1 MPRSGRPPFSVTARV
16 NARVLA
22 LLSFSL
28 SVLLAAGG
36 ALLARPALSG
46 PPAAIE
52 RSLQTPR
59 STMEH
64 FLLSARSGDYARAA
78 FALDLGALPP
88 ERRGSEG
95 PRVAR
100 QLKQVLDQKLW
111 IDLEALSAA
120 PEGDPKDGVDVEHI
134 GSIPLGLE
142 SVPITLRRARLG
154 GALVWRVSSET
165 LQELPRLYEAYGP
178 RWIEGWLP
186 SVLVNTRVW
195 EMELWQCIGL
205 LLALGLGYA
214 VALLLASFA
223 LRVGHHFAERTDV
236 TWDDAL
242 VEHLKGPTRFL
253 LFTFVVWPLTRP
265 LSLAAPAQE
274 LTDKLLQ
281 VGLVFSL
288 AFFAQRGVRFAASI
302 VEERAMKLATGGAR
316 GDLEARGVR
325 TQVLVL
331 RRVASIIIWVLAV
344 SLALVQFDVVKTVGV
359 SLLAS
364 AGVAGIVL
372 GLAAQRSIATLLAG
386 IQLSVTQPIRIGD
399 TVIVE
404 NEWGTIE
411 EINLTYVVV
420 RIWDQR
426 RLVVPMS
433 KFLDQSFQNWT
444 KVSPE
449 LLGTVSV
456 WADFRLPVEAAREE
470 LARILDDNPR
480 FDGRASGVQI
490 VGCTDR
496 TMEVRALVSSKDAGD
511 LWDLRCEVR
520 EKLLRWLATYEDGR
534 YLPRTRLEG
543 EGVVEG

>member
-1 MPRSGRPPFSVTARV
+1 MPRSGRQAVFVV
-16 NARVLA
+16 FLGVCIL
-22 LLSFSL
+22 
-28 SVLLAAGG
+28 G
-36 ALLARPALSG
+36 PAL
-46 PPAAIE
+46 PRAARADAAAPLE
-52 RSLQTPR
+52 RSLHTPR
-59 STMEH
+59 GALEVY
-64 FLLSARSGDYARAA
+64 LLSARSGDYERAA
-78 FALDLGALPP
+78 RVLDLPARQRA
-88 ERRGSEG
+88 ERG
-95 PRVAR
+95 PVLAR

-111 IDLEALSAA
+111 IDLERISAA
-120 PEGDPKDGVDVEHI
+120 PEGVSDDGVSIERI
-134 GSIPLGLE
+134 GAIPLGLE
-142 SVPITLRRARLG
+142 SVPITLRRVQEGDAV
-154 GALVWRVSSET
+154 VWRISRET
-165 LQELPRLYEAYGP
+165 LDEVPRLYDAYGP
-178 RWIEGWLP
+178 RWVEGWLP
-186 SVLVNTRVW
+186 SFLTTTRVW
-195 EMELWQCIGL
+195 EMELWQWIGL
-205 LLALGLGYA
+205 FLAVTLSYA
-214 VALLLASFA
+214 LALLLAALA
-223 LRVGHHFAERTDV
+223 LRAGHRLAESTDV

-253 LFTFVVWPLTRP
+253 ILVLVAWPLTKP

-274 LTDKLLQ
+274 IVDKLLQ

-302 VEERAMKLATGGAR
+302 LEDRASKLALDGER
-316 GDLEARGVR
+316 GDYEARGVR

-331 RRVASIIIWVLAV
+331 RRVASIVIWVLAV
-344 SLALVQFDVVKTVGV
+344 SLALVQFDVVKSVGV

-386 IQLSVTQPIRIGD
+386 IQLSITQPIRIGD

-420 RIWDQR
+420 RVWDQR

-433 KFLDQSFQNWT
+433 KFLEQSFQNWT

-456 WADFRLPVEAAREE
+456 WADFQLPVEDARAE
-470 LARILDDNPR
+470 LSRILEDNPR

-490 VGCTDR
+490 VSSTDR
-496 TMEVRALVSSKDAGD
+496 TMEVRALVSSKNAGD

-520 EKLLRWLATYEDGR
+520 EKLLAWLAGYEGGK
-534 YLPRTRLEG
+534 YLPRTRFEG
-543 EGVVEG
+543 EGAEPR